1 MAVLA
6 TLRQKLPPLAV
17 LENVWGIRRHLN
29 RVHRALHSLKWHEV
43 ITVGIDPYEMG
54 EPVRRRRCWFVLV
67 RVDVAR
73 ARAGDLDDH
82 ARALLPLGRRT
93 EHAQPSE
100 RLLTNDCNYIQEFL
114 RRRARPKLITA
125 ASRGGF
131 RPAAS
136 RGVGQLWR
144 SQCAPHPCAKLSQ
157 IVQGLSERQTTLL
170 GILLA
175 REGLS
180 KLSNKT
186 NVDLAQSLLF
196 ASFTPYLP
204 TITPN
209 GDVLVGELHRL
220 VTPVEKCLLNAFP
233 VHSARWPPGFRDQDF
248 ADCGG
253 NTMHLMAVSRRG
265 IKTPQSTGASLSTQ
279 RVPDHHALP
288 RRRRM

>member
-1 MAVLA
+1 
-6 TLRQKLPPLAV
+6 LRQKLPPLAV

-29 RVHRALHSLKWHEV
+29 RVHRALHSLKWYEV

-54 EPVRRRRCWFVLV
+54 EPVRRRRCWFLLV

-100 RLLTNDCNYIQEFL
+100 RLLTNDCQYIQEFL
-114 RRRARPKLITA
+114 KKRGRATNITA
-125 ASRGGF
+125 ASRGGLY
-131 RPAAS
+131 PAAS
-136 RGVGQLWR
+136 RGGGQLWR
-144 SQCAPHPCAKLSQ
+144 SQCALHPCTKLSQ

-175 REGLS
+175 REGVS
-180 KLSNKT
+180 KLSAKT
-186 NVDLAQSLLF
+186 NVDLALSLLF
-196 ASFTPYLP
+196 ATFTPYLP

-220 VTPVEKCLLNAFP
+220 VSPVEKCLLNAFP

-253 NTMHLMAVSRRG
+253 NTMHLMAVSRG
-265 IKTPQSTGASLSTQ
+265 INIPQSTGASLSTQ
-279 RVPDHHALP
+279 RVPHHHSLP

>member
-1 MAVLA
+1 
-6 TLRQKLPPLAV
+6 
-17 LENVWGIRRHLN
+17 
-29 RVHRALHSLKWHEV
+29 
-43 ITVGIDPYEMG
+43 
-54 EPVRRRRCWFVLV
+54 VRRRRGWFLLV

-93 EHAQPSE
+93 EHPQPSE
-100 RLLTNDCNYIQEFL
+100 RLLTNECQYIK
-114 RRRARPKLITA
+114 AGTSNKNTA
-125 ASRGGF
+125 ASRGGLC
-131 RPAAS
+131 PAAS

-144 SQCAPHPCAKLSQ
+144 SQCAPHPCTKLSQ

-180 KLSNKT
+180 KLSDKT
-186 NVDLAQSLLF
+186 NMDLAQSLLF
-196 ASFTPYLP
+196 PSVAQYLP

-220 VTPVEKCLLNAFP
+220 VSPVEKCLLNGFP
-233 VHSARWPPGFRDQDF
+233 LHSARWPPGFRDQDF
-248 ADCGG
+248 ADGGG
-253 NTMHLMAVSRRG
+253 NTMLLMAVSRG
-265 IKTPQSTGASLSTQ
+265 INTPQSTGASRSTQ
-279 RVPDHHALP
+279 MVPHHHSLP